1 MPLRSAA
8 GTWRVTATYVGTVVG
23 AGFASGQEILRFF
36 GAYGLRGLWGIL
48 LAAGL
53 LSGFGIAVMAMGRET
68 RARSHR
74 EVLVQAL
81 GPLAGLADGILTAL
95 VLAGFGVMVAAGG
108 AIAAGYAH
116 LPYSLGAGAMA
127 GLTALTVL
135 AGLEGVTAANGAVV
149 PLLILAVAGV
159 AGFTLLREGLPSFP
173 GGAPGAPAPGL
184 PAPGFPAPG
193 APAPGIPVLPTSGP
207 PGAAPHWLLAAL
219 LYASYNLLLALPV
232 LAPLGAETGDA
243 RALAAGGLLGGAALG
258 LLAAGLHLA
267 LATAPA
273 AARGEVPTLLL
284 SRALPAPAPALYTLV
299 LWAEV
304 YTTAVACAFGAV
316 RRLSQGGNRAGAM
329 LLAAA
334 LALLLSRVGF
344 SRLVAR
350 LYPAI
355 GYGGLLLLA
364 RIAYLRLRR
373 GR

>member
-1 MPLRSAA
+1 MPLRPVA

-53 LSGFGIAVMAMGRET
+53 LSWFGIGIMAMGREA

-74 EVLVQAL
+74 EVLVPTL

-108 AIAAGYAH
+108 AIAAGHWH
-116 LPYSLGAGAMA
+116 LPYGVGAGAMA

-159 AGFTLLREGLPSFP
+159 TGLTLLREGFPSFP
-173 GGAPGAPAPGL
+173 GGAPEAPAPG
-184 PAPGFPAPG
+184 PA
-193 APAPGIPVLPTSGP
+193 
-207 PGAAPHWLLAAL
+207 GAAPHWLLAAL
-219 LYASYNLLLALPV
+219 LYAGYNLLLALPV
-232 LAPLGAETGDA
+232 LAPLGAEAGDPQ
-243 RALAAGGLLGGAALG
+243 ALVAGGLLGGAALG

-267 LATAPA
+267 LAAAPA
-273 AARGEVPTLLL
+273 AALGEVPTLTLA
-284 SRALPAPAPALYTLV
+284 RTLPAPAPALYTLV

-316 RRLSQGGNRAGAM
+316 RRLGQGRNRAGAI

-334 LALLLSRVGF
+334 LALLLSRAGF

-355 GYGGLLLLA
+355 GYGGLVLLA

-373 GR
+373 RG